1 MRAGGWII
9 VAVALLLVLLTGAT
23 MSGSAAAACGSTAGT
38 VNATAAGAHEPVNGY
53 SGDQLVNAAQ
63 IMNAASALRLPT
75 RAQQIGVMTAIGESS
90 LRNLD
95 YGDEGQGVTNPDGT
109 STCSVGLFQQ
119 QWCLPGSPWGNRA
132 QTMDPTHAATS
143 FYTRLKAVPGWET
156 MDPSAAAHAVQ
167 GNADANHYTAFLPAA
182 QAIVQALTGSGTCAI
197 SAVSG
202 DGRALAQNLVAALD
216 RGQLSVL
223 EPQYERQLR
232 EVAAGTAAPNCGISV
247 QVLQII
253 TLATQSFE
261 KVGVSDLNRQCAGS
275 LLGAGT
281 GSSHWVHGGGD
292 AVDFYS
298 LNGRAL
304 TGGDGL
310 SVQLIT
316 VLDPVVP
323 AASRIGQVECRP
335 APLPLAH
342 FTEFED
348 TCNHLHV
355 DVAYANNAPL
365 ALSRPT

>member
-1 MRAGGWII
+1 MRAGGWIT
-9 VAVALLLVLLTGAT
+9 AAAAMLLLLLTGVT
-23 MSGSAAAACGSTAGT
+23 MSGSAAACGTGSGN
-38 VNATAAGAHEPVNGY
+38 VSVAAAAAHKPVVGY
-53 SGDQLVNAAQ
+53 SGDQLANAAHV
-63 IMNAASALRLPT
+63 MNVAAALQLPA
-75 RAQQIGVMTAIGESS
+75 RAQQIALMTAIGESS

-109 STCSVGLFQQ
+109 ATCSVGLFQQ
-119 QWCLPGSPWGNRA
+119 QWCLAGSPWGTRA

-143 FYTRLKAVPGWET
+143 FFTRLKAVPGWES
-156 MDPSAAAHAVQ
+156 MDPSVAAHSVQ
-167 GNADANHYTAFLPAA
+167 GNADPDHYTKYRPAA
-182 QAIVQALTGSGTCAI
+182 QAIVQALSGAATCAM

-202 DGRALAQNLVAALD
+202 DGKALAQNLVAAID
-216 RGQLSVL
+216 RGQLRIL
-223 EPQYERQLR
+223 EQRYEQQIRA
-232 EVAAGTAAPNCGISV
+232 VAAGTAAPNCGISV

-253 TLATQSFE
+253 TIAAQKFE
-261 KVGVSDLNRQCAGS
+261 KVGVSDLNRQCTGS

-316 VLDPVVP
+316 ALDPVVP
-323 AASRIGQVECRP
+323 RGSRVGQIECRP
-335 APLPLAH
+335 ATLPLRH

-348 TCNHLHV
+348 SCDHLHI
-355 DVAYANNAPL
+355 DIAYTNGAPL
-365 ALSRPT
+365 TLPAN